1 MPARNR
7 MARLGIIAALILTL
21 SVCAVNSGAAAADQG
36 PDQAM
41 RAFIDA
47 VVQRNPAGILAS
59 FSKASPWQ
67 YVGYEIGTGKI
78 ISKKMIPYAVMAK
91 DFAGKQGWYRF
102 FFDDPDGY
110 TFRINFRAG
119 EMWKKKGPATFVCPQ
134 SDSGNT
140 YVTWRQ
146 EGGTWVI
153 QRIAETGP

>member
-7 MARLGIIAALILTL
+7 MVRLAITAALILTL
-21 SVCAVNSGAAAADQG
+21 SVGAGNNGAAASDQG

-41 RAFIDA
+41 RALIDA
-47 VVQRNPAGILAS
+47 VVHRNPAPILAS
-59 FSKASPWQ
+59 FSTTSPWQ

-78 ISKKMIPYAVMAK
+78 SAKKMVTYAVMAK

-102 FFDDPDGY
+102 FFDEPDGY

-146 EGGTWVI
+146 EGGKWVI
-153 QRIAETGP
+153 QRIGETGP